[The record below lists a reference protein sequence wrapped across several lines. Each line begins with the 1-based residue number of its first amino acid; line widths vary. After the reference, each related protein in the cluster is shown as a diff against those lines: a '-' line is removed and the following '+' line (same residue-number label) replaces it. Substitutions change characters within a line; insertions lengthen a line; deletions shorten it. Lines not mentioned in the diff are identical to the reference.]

1 MLQNKLVALV
11 VEEEGQSLVEYGLI
25 LGLVS
30 VLLVGA
36 LTAMKDSLND
46 IFGKVQKE
54 LTSAASGGGKKGGR

>member
-1 MLQNKLVALV
+1 MQNKFIALV

-36 LTAMKDSLND
+36 LTAMKDSLNE
-46 IFGKVQKE
+46 IFGKVQTE
-54 LTSAASGGGKKGGR
+54 LTNAASGGSKKKGGR

>member
-1 MLQNKLVALV
+1 MEKFKALI

-46 IFGKVQKE
+46 IFGKVQTE
-54 LTSAASGGGKKGGR
+54 LTNAAKGTAKKGGKR